1 MVTTLADRLAKKRD
15 TQNWPSE
22 IAKSKSLD
30 KGKGRKDR
38 SVHLPARHARGSWE
52 LDFMRRR
59 FDRTRNS
66 RSVAA
71 SRSTFSA
78 TASLHPPGR
87 LEYAGT
93 VSSMTS
99 IALQKSRCSGAEP
112 LQLAAV
118 GKRLDDRT
126 PSSDSAR
133 SSQLPCCA
141 IRSARPAAWLR
152 GPGSDRRPAFLRSR
166 TDLDFQAWWGI
177 IEGWELVGFEQA
189 PS

>member
-1 MVTTLADRLAKKRD
+1 MPPCRKRRHHNA
-15 TQNWPSE
+15 TWRRSKATSTAMSLFCQPWEASRIMCARCPS
-22 IAKSKSLD
+22 
-30 KGKGRKDR
+30 
-38 SVHLPARHARGSWE
+38 LPS
-52 LDFMRRR
+52 MRRR